1 MAPPDFDETT
11 VDPSM
16 EIGVLAFAGMF
27 GLAAVFAV
35 WNLAHR
41 RSIARQLED
50 RGFHTCDSEAGLL
63 ERNWRTATGAGA
75 PEELKIVNCR
85 RRSAGRG
92 YLYHFTVRERRNG
105 GDSDSDSPG
114 ASYPAYLLDL
124 RDASWVGKPAVTL
137 HLLPSGSTW
146 LRKLLVTAAKMADE
160 RPQLALGSHPWS
172 TSIAAAH
179 GDVTGTLD
187 QAMPAAMQQQ
197 AAKAGEHGFFTIHI
211 GGGKAA
217 FSANPAHRDIDAQ
230 MAYLNTW
237 I

>member
-1 MAPPDFDETT
+1 
-11 VDPSM
+11 M
-16 EIGVLAFAGMF
+16 EIGVVALAGMF

-41 RSIARQLED
+41 RSIARQLEE
-50 RGFHTCDSEAGLL
+50 RGFHTCDADAAVL
-63 ERNWRTATGAGA
+63 ERSWRTATGAGA
-75 PEELKIVNCR
+75 PEELRIVNCR
-85 RRSAGRG
+85 RRPARRG

-105 GDSDSDSPG
+105 ADGDSDSPDVT
-114 ASYPAYLLDL
+114 YPAYLLDL

-137 HLLPSGSTW
+137 HLLPPGSKW
-146 LRKLLVTAAKMADE
+146 LRTLLVSAAKRADE

-172 TSIAAAH
+172 ASIAAAH

-187 QAMPAAMQQQ
+187 QSMPATMQEQ
-197 AAKAGEHGFFTIHI
+197 AAKAGEHGFFTVHI

-230 MAYLNTW
+230 MAYLNSW
-237 I
+237 V